1 MPTLNEVRQSNATLS
16 TSRPELIAVF
26 VGGTSGIGEA
36 TAKQLA
42 QSVNQPTIHVVG
54 RSAASGSRVLE
65 ELRAANPD
73 GKFHFI
79 QADLSLL
86 RNVDTA
92 CEQIKEKE
100 KSIDLLFLST
110 GHLAM
115 SKNETEEGLD
125 DNHVLRYYGRMRFIH
140 NLLPLLENSTGA
152 PRVVSVLAAG
162 QEGHVDEHNL
172 DLRQTWSFRKAA
184 TYAATLNSL
193 ALEHLAAAHPTVG
206 FAHVFPGIVR
216 TPLMQSTF
224 GNWAGAVLGV
234 LSRPLSMTP
243 EESGQRNLFIATSA
257 AYPAAKP
264 RDASGYVGTPLAA
277 GLRTA
282 VASTGQVGA
291 GSYILNYDG
300 KNATKEKLM
309 AEYRERGFAGKV
321 WEHTV
326 ETFRRV
332 LQRD

>member
-1 MPTLNEVRQSNATLS
+1 MPSLSEVRQSNATLA

-42 QSVNQPTIHVVG
+42 QSVQKPTIHVVG
-54 RSAASGSRVLE
+54 RSEASGSRILE

-79 QADLSLL
+79 QADVSLL

-110 GHLAM
+110 GHLTM
-115 SKNETEEGLD
+115 FKNETEEGLD
-125 DNHVLRYYGRMRFIH
+125 NNHVLRYYGRMRFIH
-140 NLLPLLENSTGA
+140 NLLPLLENARGPA
-152 PRVVSVLAAG
+152 RVVSVLAAG
-162 QEGHVDEHNL
+162 QEGQVDANNL
-172 DLRQTWSFRKAA
+172 DLTKSWSFLKAA
-184 TYAATLNSL
+184 TYASTLNSL
-193 ALEHLAAAHPTVG
+193 ALEHLAATHPSIS

-216 TPLMQSTF
+216 TPLMGSTF
-224 GNWAGAVLGV
+224 GHLAGSVLNV
-234 LSRPLSMTP
+234 LSRPLSMAP

-257 AYPAAKP
+257 AYPAARP
-264 RDASGYVGTPLAA
+264 RDPSYVGTPLGE

-282 VASTGQVGA
+282 VASTGKVGG

-300 KNATKEKLM
+300 SNTAKEKLM
-309 AEYRERGFAGKV
+309 AGYREQGFPAKV
-321 WEHTV
+321 WEHTL
-326 ETFRRV
+326 ETFRRI
-332 LQRD
+332 LRTE